1 MKPAIFRSP
10 VLIVAIFILTSM
22 TNATIKTTPPKTQ
35 HPFNDF
41 FTKRSFVISS
51 ITELE
56 TKFKTKFNF
65 FQRLKIQQVQKK
77 FARQLKNDHLL
88 DGCDTIKLK
97 NGEEISAIV
106 SEVNPGEVKYKKC
119 DNKTGPTYA
128 VKRSNISMITYANGS
143 KDYFGNEK
151 PAGINNDDIINSEIA
166 QTDPIAIASIA
177 SLIVGVGGMLLSA
190 PILAILIPVGVVL
203 GFVSRNRIKN
213 SKGKLKG
220 NSLALA
226 AIIGGFIAIALVALG
241 LILYVSFLTS
251 L

>member
-10 VLIVAIFILTSM
+10 FFVAAIIILTSM
-22 TNATIKTTPPKTQ
+22 TNATIKTNPPTKQ
-35 HPFNDF
+35 HQFNNF

-56 TKFKTKFNF
+56 TKYKTKFNF
-65 FQRLKIQQVQKK
+65 FQKIKIQQAKKK
-77 FARQLKNDHLL
+77 FARQLNNEHLL

-97 NGEEISAIV
+97 NGEEITAIV
-106 SEVNPGEVKYKKC
+106 SEVNPGEIKYKKC

-128 VKRSNISMITYANGS
+128 VKRADISMITYANGS

-151 PAGINNDDIINSEIA
+151 PAGNSDDIVNSEIA
-166 QTDPIAIASIA
+166 KTDPLAIASIA
-177 SLIVGVGGMLLSA
+177 SVTVGILGMLFSA
-190 PILAILIPVGVVL
+190 PVLAILIPVGVVL

-226 AIIGGFIAIALVALG
+226 AIIGGFIAIALAVLAL
-241 LILYVSFLTS
+241 LLWISFWNS